1 MKKQV
6 LLLLIFLS
14 GCADDRKIC
23 PKVTVDYPQYLEI
36 SRCWTAENGKFEGY
50 VILSEGKNA
59 TVPFFVSKNC
69 RLDVVD
75 NQKKEIFSVISSGN
89 PIFVKDLIFEDLKT
103 KIGSNFMSH
112 PPQIKENDIVY
123 YLKTS
128 FSIKKQG
135 RVSYLIFPN
144 IEEFSDTNATVEEL
158 FRQRDGCGEF
168 WWPER

>member
-89 PIFVKDLIFEDLKT
+89 PIFVKDLIFEYLYT
-103 KIGSNFMSH
+103 LPISRPQHPGSLYPKI
-112 PPQIKENDIVY
+112 P
-123 YLKTS
+123 
-128 FSIKKQG
+128 
-135 RVSYLIFPN
+135 LIFVYFLC
-144 IEEFSDTNATVEEL
+144 ITFSVYL
-158 FRQRDGCGEF
+158 
-168 WWPER
+168 